1 MYNNISSLESAI
13 NKAQGFSMWMFVSFI
28 LGLVAGILVFVLFL
42 QKKADKKEEGIV
54 KFLRDFLNFDFL
66 SLEFLLK
73 IAYITFTVMFI
84 LGSFGW
90 LYLGNVQGF
99 LVSLFIVP
107 VVLRLSFEAII
118 LMLKLV
124 RNTDEINKKLK

>member
-1 MYNNISSLESAI
+1 MYNISSLESAL
-13 NKAQGFSMWMFVSFI
+13 NKAQGFNMWMFVSFV
-28 LGLVAGILVFVLFL
+28 LGLVAAILIFGLFL
-42 QKKADKKEEGIV
+42 NKKADKKEEGVV
-54 KFLRDFLNFDFL
+54 KFCRDFLNFDFL
-66 SLEFLLK
+66 SLEILLK
-73 IAYITFTVMFI
+73 IAYVTFTVMFI

-99 LVSLFIVP
+99 LTSLFIAP
-107 VVLRLSFEAII
+107 VLLRLAFEGIV

>member
-1 MYNNISSLESAI
+1 MYNISSLESAL
-13 NKAQGFSMWMFVSFI
+13 NKAQGFNMWMFVSFV
-28 LGLVAGILVFVLFL
+28 LGLVAAILIFVLFL
-42 QKKADKKEEGIV
+42 NKKADKKEEGVV
-54 KFLRDFLNFDFL
+54 K
-66 SLEFLLK
+66 
-73 IAYITFTVMFI
+73 FTVMFI

-99 LVSLFIVP
+99 LTSLFIAP
-107 VVLRLSFEAII
+107 VLLRLAFEGIV

>member
-1 MYNNISSLESAI
+1 
-13 NKAQGFSMWMFVSFI
+13 
-28 LGLVAGILVFVLFL
+28 
-42 QKKADKKEEGIV
+42 
-54 KFLRDFLNFDFL
+54 
-66 SLEFLLK
+66 
-73 IAYITFTVMFI
+73 MFI

-99 LVSLFIVP
+99 LTSLFIAP
-107 VVLRLSFEAII
+107 VLLRLAFEGIV